1 MKVPYCI
8 GDLKRDPNLEN
19 YPYEKPQHQN
29 TNSTGRAPV
38 DPVHSNFSLE
48 PA

>member
-19 YPYEKPQHQN
+19 YPYEKAAAPKHQQH
-29 TNSTGRAPV
+29 
-38 DPVHSNFSLE
+38 
-48 PA
+48 